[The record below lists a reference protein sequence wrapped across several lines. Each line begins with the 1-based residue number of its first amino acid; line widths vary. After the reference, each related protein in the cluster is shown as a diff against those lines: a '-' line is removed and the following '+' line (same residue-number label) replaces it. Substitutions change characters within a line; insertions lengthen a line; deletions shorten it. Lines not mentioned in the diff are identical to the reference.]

1 MCELRYLICIIWY
14 IFGFIKKKKKLIGMK
29 VGIMQNVLPII
40 NELDS
45 KFVLIWIKFK
55 YVLFIIDLYIQIEFN
70 ML

>member
-1 MCELRYLICIIWY
+1 
-14 IFGFIKKKKKLIGMK
+14 MK
-29 VGIMQNVLPII
+29 VSIMQNVLPII

-70 ML
+70 TP